1 MIIAEFM
8 QDNSVHL
15 SCDSGMASIITYKY
29 PDEPIHLFY
38 GEGHFNAI
46 KNELTKHNIDT
57 SRLVFHKI
65 KPVARIIRDYE
76 AFSSQLAAI
85 KEVFSFA
92 KANNENK
99 ILFTYTTMYSA
110 FILKFFCLMNPKI
123 KVQSVIHAELE
134 KIDMKEYLSN
144 TRLNKFQVYLYV
156 TLFGIQNPLK
166 LPTPSN
172 LKYIV
177 YGQSIKENALKMI
190 PSLKDKLIS
199 IPHPYLWDSIQN
211 ETNVDNKIGLG
222 IIGRCHAF
230 KTIPILKKLCED
242 LKSRSDKNF
251 ELLFSG
257 YIDDEQFYDYLNSLD
272 FVYKDGLSRT
282 RTPDEVRNKIINKM
296 TYALFTY
303 NLGSYKYTASGAVMD
318 ALNFEKPIIALSNDY
333 IKSYFDK
340 YGNIGYLC
348 NSYEEL
354 LEKVSSVINNF
365 PKEEY
370 ELQKTNLKKIKQT
383 DSIENLAAELGIN

>member
-8 QDNSVHL
+8 QDNNVHL
-15 SCDSGMASIITYKY
+15 SCDSGMASIIIHKY

-38 GEGHFNAI
+38 GEGHYNAI

-92 KANNENK
+92 KTNNENK

-110 FILKFFCLMNPKI
+110 FILKYFCLMNPKI

-144 TRLNKFQVYLYV
+144 TRLNKIQVYFYV
-156 TLFGIQNPLK
+156 KLFGIQNPLK

-177 YGQSIKENALKMI
+177 YGQSIKENAIKKI
-190 PSLKDKLIS
+190 PSLKDKMSS

-230 KTIPILKKLCED
+230 KTIPILKRLCED
-242 LKSRSDKNF
+242 LKNKPNKNF

-257 YIDDEQFYDYLNSLD
+257 YIDDEQFYEYLNRLD
-272 FVYKDGLSRT
+272 FIYEDSLSRT

-303 NLGSYKYTASGAVMD
+303 NFGSYKYTASGAVMD

-333 IKSYFDK
+333 IKSYFEK

-370 ELQKTNLKKIKQT
+370 ELQKINLKKVKQT
-383 DSIENLAAELGIN
+383 DNIENLAAELKIS